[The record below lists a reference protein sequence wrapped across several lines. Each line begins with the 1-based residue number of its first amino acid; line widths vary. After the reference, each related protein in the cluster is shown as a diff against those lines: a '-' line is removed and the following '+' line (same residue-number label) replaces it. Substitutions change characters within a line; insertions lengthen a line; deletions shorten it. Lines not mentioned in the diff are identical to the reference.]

1 MAQNIN
7 TRSMSEDEKIIT
19 VVRDYLNATSQA
31 SAITMEEIIAK
42 AIEVG
47 FTTDCWNGV
56 NGKKGY
62 MNADH
67 PWWFNGPV
75 IAGVGTKEQLANHED
90 VHFHRAAS
98 KEKMNERVT
107 REDDDNTR
115 LTTVFRYW
123 YDGNSFHTPVVRK
136 SPKTKAE
143 REAEAKKEE
152 RRKFIEDYKANQ
164 NKPKPV
170 TVPLVGK
177 KDGIIHKISL
187 DWINRKREEADALY
201 HNVEAALA
209 NM

>member
-1 MAQNIN
+1 MAQNTN
-7 TRSMSEDEKIIT
+7 TRYMSEDDKIIT
-19 VVRDYLNATSQA
+19 TVRDYLNATSQA
-31 SAITMEEIIAK
+31 TAVTMEEIIAK

-75 IAGVGTKEQLANHED
+75 IAGVGTKEQLTNHED
-90 VHFHRAAS
+90 VHFHRTAS

-143 REAEAKKEE
+143 REEAKRKEAV
-152 RRKFIEDYKANQ
+152 RKFLDECKAQ
-164 NKPKPV
+164 ENKPKV
-170 TVPLVGK
+170 QTVKLVGR
-177 KDGIIHKISL
+177 KDNILHDVSVNWLNNHPEKAA
-187 DWINRKREEADALY
+187 ELY
-201 HNVEAALA
+201 FTEGLNL
-209 NM
+209 

>member
-31 SAITMEEIIAK
+31 TAVTMEEIIAK

-143 REAEAKKEE
+143 REEVKRKADI
-152 RRKFIEDYKANQ
+152 RRFLDSCKAQENA
-164 NKPKPV
+164 PKV
-170 TVPLVGK
+170 QTVKLVGR
-177 KDGIIHKISL
+177 KDAQLHDVSVT
-187 DWINRKREEADALY
+187 WINNHPEKAAELY
-201 HNVEAALA
+201 FTEGHNL